1 LIFKE
6 INENN
11 AIKKRQPTF
20 NKYRYHFIQPMK
32 KKTTYLTIICLLIAG
47 MGMAQDIHFS
57 QIFETPILR
66 NPSLAGIYT
75 GDIRI
80 QAIHRNQWNS
90 VTDAYQT
97 TSVSGETK
105 TNVGQGSDFISYG
118 GQIVYDKSGT
128 VALST
133 TKVMPVFTY
142 NKSMSDYKN
151 IYLSIGFMGGIVQRS
166 IDRSKMTTN
175 NQYDGVGYNGGL
187 ADGETF
193 NSPNYAYFD
202 GNVGM
207 SLNSQIGDN
216 ENNNLYL
223 GVAYH
228 HFNQAK
234 KISFYAAEK
243 EAMTAKWVSS
253 AGMRFDMTNTSYFT
267 LEADYSV
274 QGKYQEIIAGAL
286 YTWKLSENEESKYF
300 LHGGAYM
307 RWKDAIIPV
316 LKLEFRP
323 LSVSMS
329 YDANISPL
337 KTASY
342 GRGGFECS
350 ISYVK
355 TKTRN
360 SSLDAVRCMKF

>member
-1 LIFKE
+1 
-6 INENN
+6 
-11 AIKKRQPTF
+11 
-20 NKYRYHFIQPMK
+20 MK
-32 KKTTYLTIICLLIAG
+32 KKTTYLTLICLLIAG

-57 QIFETPILR
+57 QIFETPVLR

-97 TSVSGETK
+97 TAVTGETK

>member
-1 LIFKE
+1 MNNITKIILICC
-6 INENN
+6 I
-11 AIKKRQPTF
+11 
-20 NKYRYHFIQPMK
+20 M
-32 KKTTYLTIICLLIAG
+32 LAG
-47 MGMAQDIHFS
+47 KIGMAQDIHFS

-80 QAIHRNQWNS
+80 QAVHRSQWNT

-97 TSVSGETK
+97 TFLSGETK

-118 GQIVYDKSGT
+118 GQVVYDKAGT

-133 TKVMPVFTY
+133 TKVFPVFTY

-151 IYLSIGFMGGIVQRS
+151 IYLSIGFMGGLVQRS

-175 NQYDGVGYNGGL
+175 NQYDGVGFNGGI
-187 ADGETF
+187 ADGEAF
-193 NSPNYAYFD
+193 QGSNYSYFD

-223 GVAYH
+223 GIAYH

-234 KISFYAAEK
+234 KVSFYAAEK
-243 EAMTAKWVSS
+243 AAMQAKWVSS
-253 AGMRFDMTNTSYFT
+253 AGVRIDMNTKSFFT

-274 QGKYQEIIAGAL
+274 QGKYQEIIGGAL
-286 YTWKLSENEESKYF
+286 YTWRLTENEESKYF
-300 LHGGAYM
+300 LHAGAYM
-307 RWKDAIIPV
+307 RWKDAVIPV
-316 LKLEFRP
+316 VKLEFRP
-323 LSVSMS
+323 ISVSMS
-329 YDANISPL
+329 YDANISAL
-337 KTASY
+337 KSASY

-350 ISYVK
+350 VAYVK
-355 TKTRN
+355 TRTRN